1 MPRDPSLVRYL
12 PAKDE
17 PLGVAVIMALSKA
30 KGRDMSEVGPVLSS
44 SINTD
49 ALDTI
54 FRVEGECEPIT
65 VEFTVHDAIVRI
77 RGGGHPTLEVW
88 DLANE
93 PTYG

>member
-1 MPRDPSLVRYL
+1 MPRDPPLVRYL
-12 PAKDE
+12 PAEDE

-30 KGRDMSEVGPVLSS
+30 KGRDMSEVDPALSS

-54 FRVEGECEPIT
+54 FRAEGACEPIT
-65 VEFTVHDAIVRI
+65 VKFTVHDAIVRI
-77 RGGGHPTLEVW
+77 RGGGHPTLEVR

-93 PTYG
+93 PTHG